1 MISGFMSLL
10 ALAEPPRANEPTPA
24 VQPAAT
30 AQASPMPAQPGRIT
44 PPVAGSPSEQVASVD
59 QTSPWVSPQGPAVD
73 AFGILQCVPYARFL
87 SGIGLRG
94 DAWTWWDQAA
104 GMYARGNR
112 PERGA
117 VLSFPGTERMPLGH
131 VAVVTQVLGSRKIL
145 IEHANW
151 PNAVVEHGAIS
162 RDIQV
167 EDVSASNDWSE
178 VRVQFGEGGPM
189 GSVYPA
195 NGFIYGWT
203 ETGVRIAQPRFSPD
217 DTPLS
222 PDATSW
228 RMFSAINYFWA
239 LPPAERKKAYAA
251 AGVAPAAAPPSHGRP
266 MLVLGLPAGSLL
278 GAGALVQPLGVG
290 RLDVGAGGRSGFT
303 SGRYMMQW
311 ATVTR

>member
-1 MISGFMSLL
+1 M
-10 ALAEPPRANEPTPA
+10 
-24 VQPAAT
+24 
-30 AQASPMPAQPGRIT
+30 
-44 PPVAGSPSEQVASVD
+44 
-59 QTSPWVSPQGPAVD
+59 D
-73 AFGILQCVPYARFL
+73 AFEATGILQCVPYARFL
-87 SGIGLRG
+87 SGIGLHG

-112 PERGA
+112 PEPSA

-131 VAVVTQVLGSRKIL
+131 VAVVTRVLGARKIL
-145 IEHANW
+145 IDHANW

-162 RDIQV
+162 RAIQV
-167 EDVSASNDWSE
+167 EDVSPTNDWTE

-203 ETGVRIAQPRFSPD
+203 ETGVRIAQPGFSPD
-217 DTPLS
+217 DAPGS

-228 RMFSAINYFWA
+228 RRFNAITYFWA
-239 LPPAERKKAYAA
+239 LPPAERKQAYAA
-251 AGVAPAAAPPSHGRP
+251 AGAVPTAGSPSRGRP

-278 GAGALVQPLGVG
+278 NAGALVQPLGVN
-290 RLDVGAGGRSGFT
+290 RLDVGPGGRSGFAA
-303 SGRYMMQW
+303 GRYVVQW